1 MKKTAGILL
10 ASALLLGACGT
21 SKKEQHEKYQKA
33 LRTFVDK
40 DMDNFQKFQKDTRTL
55 KNSELV
61 EELSKTRKSFEKDR
75 DEFDKS
81 TKNIEGT
88 KDQEK
93 LAKNFRNLN
102 KETDKMLKR
111 MKNKTQELSD
121 GDLTEPEY
129 SREIIDITKDYPEK
143 AKPKDENKIDSKSVK
158 KILGDDV
165 YKKAEDLVDESEK

>member
-21 SKKEQHEKYQKA
+21 SEKEQHEKYQKA

-102 KETDKMLKR
+102 KD
-111 MKNKTQELSD
+111 KTQELSD

-129 SREIIDITKDYPEK
+129 SREIIDITKDYQEK

>member
-21 SKKEQHEKYQKA
+21 SEKEQHEKYQKA

-40 DMDNFQKFQKDTRTL
+40 DMDNFQKDTRTL

-81 TKNIEGT
+81 TK
-88 KDQEK
+88 K
-93 LAKNFRNLN
+93 
-102 KETDKMLKR
+102 
-111 MKNKTQELSD
+111 
-121 GDLTEPEY
+121 
-129 SREIIDITKDYPEK
+129 
-143 AKPKDENKIDSKSVK
+143 
-158 KILGDDV
+158 
-165 YKKAEDLVDESEK
+165 YK